1 MKFSSRVPSQDL
13 QDESGLGALNFE
25 VAVSAVSNS
34 KSEKRKPCQ
43 KWSSQERFTI
53 ENYAAIMAPLLQ
65 KQIWIK
71 DPTNQ

>member
-13 QDESGLGALNFE
+13 QDESELGALNFE
-25 VAVSAVSNS
+25 VAVSAVSKS
-34 KSEKRKPCQ
+34 KSEKRKPYQ

-53 ENYAAIMAPLLQ
+53 ENYTSIIAPLLQ
-65 KQIWIK
+65 KKIWIK